1 MENALRRLAKQLDVY
16 DEASLTGLWDKLARQ
31 VENFEPTKDWEEAV
45 LMLGMVQ
52 ALRWKN
58 QLFNYNWA
66 ENLKRK
72 SMLKSKG
79 ENPWP
84 EFTFESAS
92 EDELTDS
99 SHAQGL
105 HGSDA
110 GQKRGKVLSFGSVKN
125 DQPI

>member
-1 MENALRRLAKQLDVY
+1 MENALRRLAKQLAVY

-45 LMLGMVQ
+45 LMLGMIQ

-58 QLFNYNWA
+58 RLFNYNWA

-72 SMLKSKG
+72 SLLKSKG
-79 ENPWP
+79 ENSWP
-84 EFTFESAS
+84 EFTFESS
-92 EDELTDS
+92 PDDNLEESL
-99 SHAQGL
+99 HA
-105 HGSDA
+105 HGAHRSDT

-125 DQPI
+125 DQSV